1 MPVSKL
7 VRNERLKAAAAML
20 HNLAAASFVAAGLV
34 PLIVA
39 NTPPPGMSPSFG
51 YFDTVRFAIILAIAF
66 IGLGQVLLGWLE
78 D

>member
-1 MPVSKL
+1 MPVTKL

-39 NTPPPGMSPSFG
+39 NTTLPGMSPSFG
-51 YFDTVRFAIILAIAF
+51 YFNTVRFAVIMAIAC
-66 IGLGQVLLGWLE
+66 IGIGQMLLGWLE